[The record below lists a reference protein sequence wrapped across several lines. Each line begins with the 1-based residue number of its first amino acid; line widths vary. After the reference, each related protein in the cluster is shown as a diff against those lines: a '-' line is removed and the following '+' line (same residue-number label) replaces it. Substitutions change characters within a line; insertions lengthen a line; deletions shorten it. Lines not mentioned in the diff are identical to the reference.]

1 MGVLKVK
8 GFRVEGFGVYGLG
21 SRGLGLGF
29 MSLGVYG
36 FTGLGFWEF
45 VILIQGVG
53 VLDFGFSVVL
63 TIIQSSAISCKL

>member
-1 MGVLKVK
+1 
-8 GFRVEGFGVYGLG
+8 
-21 SRGLGLGF
+21 

-45 VILIQGVG
+45 GILIQGVG

-63 TIIQSSAISCKL
+63 TIIQSSAILCKL